1 MTKQAVFGL
10 RVRLSDA
17 SVLLL
22 IRKFQM
28 EHEHSFNQMFL
39 LE

>member
-1 MTKQAVFGL
+1 MSKQAVFGL
-10 RVRLSDA
+10 SGSLSDA

-28 EHEHSFNQMFL
+28 EHKHSFNQMFL